1 MSIDLFDYGFD
12 ESLSFSRENIGRII
26 RVDRGECDVISEEG
40 KVRAISD
47 SNRSQ
52 GKVAP
57 VTGDWVKLVKIPDVG
72 TVIDEILPRKN
83 KLSRRDPSD
92 ERVEQVLVSNLD
104 LVIIVHG
111 IDRPLPPGRIER
123 LLTLAW
129 DSNSEVIVVLTKVEE
144 KDELFEETIKTI
156 RAIDPKVAILAVDSA
171 NTSDPG
177 LAKIK
182 GSIKSGLTAALIGE
196 SGAGKSSLVN
206 ALVGGEIA
214 ETGEV
219 RLGDRRGRHTTVTR
233 EMLLCP
239 DGGLLVDT
247 PGLRSI
253 GIWDAQESLEKLR
266 IATNCGYVLKIGPLA
281 YYDKEKYP
289 TGPWCKKGDWVIFAR
304 YAGSRIQIDGGEVRL
319 LNDDEVLA
327 TIENPEDIL
336 HQY

>member
-1 MSIDLFDYGFD
+1 MSTALSDYGFD
-12 ESLSFSRENIGRII
+12 ESLSSSRDNIGRII

-52 GKVAP
+52 GEVAP
-57 VTGDWVKLVKIPDVG
+57 VTGDWVKLLKIPEVG

-83 KLSRRDPSD
+83 KLSRSDPSD
-92 ERVEQVLVSNLD
+92 ERAEQVLVSNLD

-129 DSNSEVIVVLTKVEE
+129 DSHSEVIVVLTKVEE
-144 KDELFEETIKTI
+144 KDELLEETIRTI
-156 RAIDPKVAILAVDSA
+156 EAIDPEVVILAVDSA
-171 NTSDPG
+171 NGSDPG
-177 LAKIK
+177 LGKIK
-182 GSIKSGLTAALIGE
+182 DMIKPGCTAALIGE

-206 ALVGGEIA
+206 ALVGGEIV

-219 RLGDRRGRHTTVTR
+219 RSGDRRGRHTTVTR

-253 GIWDAQESLEKLR
+253 GIWDAQESLERVFADLEERSKDCR
-266 IATNCGYVLKIGPLA
+266 FSDCIHESEPDCAVNEDVLLGVVDERRLIRYRALLKELSDQQAKI
-281 YYDKEKYP
+281 
-289 TGPWCKKGDWVIFAR
+289 
-304 YAGSRIQIDGGEVRL
+304 SRRK
-319 LNDDEVLA
+319 NR
-327 TIENPEDIL
+327 
-336 HQY
+336 

>member
-1 MSIDLFDYGFD
+1 MSITLSDYGFN
-12 ESLSFSRENIGRII
+12 ESFSSSMDDIGRII

-52 GKVAP
+52 GEIAP
-57 VTGDWVKLVKIPDVG
+57 VTGDWVKLVKIPEVG
-72 TVIDEILPRKN
+72 TVIDEVLPRKN

-129 DSNSEVIVVLTKVEE
+129 DSQSEVVVVLTKVQE
-144 KDELFEETIKTI
+144 KDELLEETIRTI
-156 RAIDPKVAILAVDSA
+156 KAIAPEVAIVAVDSV
-171 NTSDPG
+171 NGSDPG
-177 LAKIK
+177 LAMIRDMVKP
-182 GSIKSGLTAALIGE
+182 GCTAALIGE

-206 ALVGGEIA
+206 ALLGGEIV

-219 RLGDRRGRHTTVTR
+219 RSGDKRGRHTTVTR
-233 EMLLCP
+233 EILLCP

-253 GIWDAQESLEKLR
+253 GIWDAKESLEKVFADLEER
-266 IATNCGYVLKIGPLA
+266 SKDCRFSDCVHESEPDCAVNEDVLLGVLDERRLIRYRALL
-281 YYDKEKYP
+281 KELSEQEPK
-289 TGPWCKKGDWVIFAR
+289 TSKRK
-304 YAGSRIQIDGGEVRL
+304 
-319 LNDDEVLA
+319 NK
-327 TIENPEDIL
+327 
-336 HQY
+336 

>member
-182 GSIKSGLTAALIGE
+182 GSIRSGLTAALIGE

-253 GIWDAQESLEKLR
+253 GIWDAQESLEKVFADLEER
-266 IATNCGYVLKIGPLA
+266 AKDCRFSDCIHESEPDCAVNEDVSMGLLDERRLIRYRDLLKELS
-281 YYDKEKYP
+281 EQQ
-289 TGPWCKKGDWVIFAR
+289 KKTAKRKNNKKF
-304 YAGSRIQIDGGEVRL
+304 
-319 LNDDEVLA
+319 
-327 TIENPEDIL
+327 
-336 HQY
+336 

>member
-92 ERVEQVLVSNLD
+92 ERLEQVLVSNLD

-182 GSIKSGLTAALIGE
+182 GSIRSGLTAALIGE

-253 GIWDAQESLEKLR
+253 GIWDAQESLEKVFADLEER
-266 IATNCGYVLKIGPLA
+266 AKDCRFSDCIHESEPDCAVNEDVSMGLLDERRLIRYRDLLKELS
-281 YYDKEKYP
+281 EQQ
-289 TGPWCKKGDWVIFAR
+289 KKTAKRKNNKKF
-304 YAGSRIQIDGGEVRL
+304 
-319 LNDDEVLA
+319 
-327 TIENPEDIL
+327 
-336 HQY
+336 

>member
-1 MSIDLFDYGFD
+1 MSTTLSDYGFD
-12 ESLSFSRENIGRII
+12 ESLSSSRDNIGRII

-52 GKVAP
+52 GEVAP
-57 VTGDWVKLVKIPDVG
+57 VTGDWVKLVKIPEVG

-83 KLSRRDPSD
+83 KLSRSDPSD
-92 ERVEQVLVSNLD
+92 ERAEQVLVSNLD
-104 LVIIVHG
+104 LVILVHG

-129 DSNSEVIVVLTKVEE
+129 DSHSEVVVVLTKVEE
-144 KDELFEETIKTI
+144 KDELLEETIRTI
-156 RAIDPKVAILAVDSA
+156 EAIDPEVVILAVDSA
-171 NTSDPG
+171 NGSDPG
-177 LAKIK
+177 LRKIK
-182 GSIKSGLTAALIGE
+182 DMIKPGRTAALIGE

-206 ALVGGEIA
+206 ALLGVEIV

-219 RLGDRRGRHTTVTR
+219 RSGDKRGRHTTVTR

-253 GIWDAQESLEKLR
+253 GIWDAQESLEKVFADLEER
-266 IATNCGYVLKIGPLA
+266 SKDCRFSDCIHESEPDCAVNEDVLLGVVDERRLIRYRALL
-281 YYDKEKYP
+281 KELSDQQAK
-289 TGPWCKKGDWVIFAR
+289 TSKRKNR
-304 YAGSRIQIDGGEVRL
+304 
-319 LNDDEVLA
+319 
-327 TIENPEDIL
+327 
-336 HQY
+336 

>member
-83 KLSRRDPSD
+83 KLSRSDPSD

-144 KDELFEETIKTI
+144 KDELFDETIKTI

-253 GIWDAQESLEKLR
+253 GIWDAQESLEKVFADLEER
-266 IATNCGYVLKIGPLA
+266 AKDCRFSDCIHESEPDCAVNEDVSMGLLDERRLIRYRDLLKELS
-281 YYDKEKYP
+281 EQQ
-289 TGPWCKKGDWVIFAR
+289 KKTAKRKNNKKF
-304 YAGSRIQIDGGEVRL
+304 
-319 LNDDEVLA
+319 
-327 TIENPEDIL
+327 
-336 HQY
+336 